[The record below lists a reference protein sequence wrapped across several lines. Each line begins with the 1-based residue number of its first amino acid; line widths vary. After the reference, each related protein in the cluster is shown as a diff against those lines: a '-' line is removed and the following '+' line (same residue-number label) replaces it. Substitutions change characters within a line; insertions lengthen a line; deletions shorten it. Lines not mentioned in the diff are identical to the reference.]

1 MKLATKLEKIKYI
14 YRDIHQMKKVSE
26 LINYISEELIEKVA
40 SLLLIIWTISPIGV
54 IFYNYTIKDMDK
66 SFLLFKQYPSSI
78 YWYEILQTIGFLGCI
93 LGVITFSKSIL
104 QAKVEKVS
112 LQNYIKSN
120 LFYLLLFMMLIWS
133 VISCFNSGNIDISL
147 NGTPYRKE
155 GIITY
160 FTYCGIFCC
169 GYVVRNKRLIKIIFE
184 FFTLCAVV
192 LSILTLVD
200 SKELNNALGLT
211 SDSSIFSQFNHYAY
225 YLCMSIMSAS
235 LLFITEKK
243 SIQKL
248 IFRIIIF
255 SVITA
260 ALIKNGSFGPYI
272 AVIVGLIFSI
282 IFSILLDRKVLKRV
296 AIVTSVFVA
305 ITLGMNISN
314 SHTYKD
320 FWTLGGDI
328 FKIAEKSPDA
338 DKAGTGRWILWVNG
352 VRFISERPLFG
363 YGADNIGDQYAKVNV
378 NTDRAH
384 NEIIQFAASLGIPA
398 ALLYIAALATYFMF
412 FIKKRKQ
419 FLRLDICI
427 LCIVIAYLASSM
439 FGNTMYYTSP
449 FFFMILGISSGRQ
462 KLLLKSFSS
471 YSRESENLFLI
482 KS

>member
-1 MKLATKLEKIKYI
+1 M
-14 YRDIHQMKKVSE
+14 
-26 LINYISEELIEKVA
+26 
-40 SLLLIIWTISPIGV
+40 
-54 IFYNYTIKDMDK
+54 
-66 SFLLFKQYPSSI
+66 
-78 YWYEILQTIGFLGCI
+78 
-93 LGVITFSKSIL
+93 
-104 QAKVEKVS
+104 
-112 LQNYIKSN
+112 
-120 LFYLLLFMMLIWS
+120 
-133 VISCFNSGNIDISL
+133 
-147 NGTPYRKE
+147 
-155 GIITY
+155 
-160 FTYCGIFCC
+160 
-169 GYVVRNKRLIKIIFE
+169 
-184 FFTLCAVV
+184 
-192 LSILTLVD
+192 
-200 SKELNNALGLT
+200 
-211 SDSSIFSQFNHYAY
+211 
-225 YLCMSIMSAS
+225 
-235 LLFITEKK
+235 
-243 SIQKL
+243 
-248 IFRIIIF
+248 
-255 SVITA
+255 A
-260 ALIKNGSFGPYI
+260 ALIKNGSFGPYV

-296 AIVTSVFVA
+296 AIVTSAFVA

-338 DKAGTGRWILWVNG
+338 NKAGTGRWILWVNG

-363 YGADNIGDQYAKVNV
+363 YGADNLGDQYAKVNV

-384 NEIIQFAASLGIPA
+384 NEIIQFAASLGISA

-462 KLLLKSFSS
+462 KLLLKSFSN

>member
-40 SLLLIIWTISPIGV
+40 SLLLVIWTISPIAV
-54 IFYNYTIKDMDK
+54 LFYNYTIKDMDK

-120 LFYLLLFMMLIWS
+120 LFYIFLFMMLIWS
-133 VISCFNSGNIDISL
+133 IISCLNSDNIDISL

-155 GIITY
+155 GVITY

-169 GYVVRNKRLIKIIFE
+169 GYVVRNKRLIKVIFE
-184 FFTLCAVV
+184 FFTLCALV
-192 LSILTLVD
+192 LSVLTLVD
-200 SKELNNALGLT
+200 SKGLNNALGLT

-243 SIQKL
+243 STQKL

-282 IFSILLDRKVLKRV
+282 IFSILLDRKILKRV
-296 AIVTSVFVA
+296 VIVASVFIA

-363 YGADNIGDQYAKVNV
+363 YGADNLGDQYAKVNIH
-378 NTDRAH
+378 TDRAH

-412 FIKKRKQ
+412 FIKKRRQ
-419 FLRLDICI
+419 FLRIDICM

-449 FFFMILGISSGRQ
+449 FFFMILGISSGKQ

-471 YSRESENLFLI
+471 YSREYENLFLI

>member
-1 MKLATKLEKIKYI
+1 MELTINIRKKIRNI
-14 YRDIHQMKKVSE
+14 YKDIHQMTKVSE
-26 LINYISEELIEKVA
+26 LINYIPEQLIERLA
-40 SLLLIIWTISPIGV
+40 LLLLILWVLSPLIV
-54 IFYNYTIKDMDK
+54 ILSNNFVNDVEKTYILM
-66 SFLLFKQYPSSI
+66 FKQL

-120 LFYLLLFMMLIWS
+120 LFYIFLFMMIIWS
-133 VISCFNSGNIDISL
+133 VISCFNSDNIDISL
-147 NGTPYRKE
+147 NGTLYRKE
-155 GIITY
+155 GVITY

-169 GYVVRNKRLIKIIFE
+169 GYVVRNRRLIKIIFE

-192 LSILTLVD
+192 LSLLTLVD

-243 SIQKL
+243 STQKL

-282 IFSILLDRKVLKRV
+282 IFSILLDRKILKRV
-296 AIVTSVFVA
+296 VIVASVFIA

-363 YGADNIGDQYAKVNV
+363 YGADNLGDQYAKVNV

-398 ALLYIAALATYFMF
+398 AILYIAALATYFIF

-419 FLRLDICI
+419 FLRLDIYI